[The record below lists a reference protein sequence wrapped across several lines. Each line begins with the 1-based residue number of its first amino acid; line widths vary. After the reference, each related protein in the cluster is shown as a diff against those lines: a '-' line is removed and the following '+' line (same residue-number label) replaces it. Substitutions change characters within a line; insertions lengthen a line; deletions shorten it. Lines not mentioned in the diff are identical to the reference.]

1 MVRCKYGISFECFFS
16 FLLLH
21 VTQELSRQASLFLK
35 TLLRYPVIGWE
46 ASIRHSLPERV
57 VVHAMQRIGLRTPDS
72 IGQRSKTCG
81 EKKVDWGSPTG
92 NLWTIDGPAGLS
104 RLLIPASPDQTR
116 LEHSGLRINEIPRFH
131 CETTVSFRVIRHI
144 PDHAI
149 LIGS

>member
-1 MVRCKYGISFECFFS
+1 MRCEYGISFECF
-16 FLLLH
+16 LLLLIIACK
-21 VTQELSRQASLFLK
+21 TGIEPTSFSFLK
-35 TLLRYPVIGWE
+35 TLVRYPVIGWE